1 MIPSTAQLFDLT
13 HSIAGEYLA
22 SFQYPWEALAG
33 IGRLIHILGPT
44 LPEGEYDRPE
54 EDVWIA
60 RDAEIDPGACI
71 KGPCIIGHMT
81 EVRHGALIRG
91 SVIAGDNCVIGNAS
105 EVKNAILFDRVQ
117 LPHFN
122 YAGDSILGYRTHMSA
137 GAMINNVR
145 GDRTLVVVRDGYEK
159 YPTNRKK
166 VGAIVG
172 DEVEIGCNSVLN
184 PGTIIGKGSHIYP
197 LCSVQGVI
205 PPLFIYKESVP
216 MIQQD

>member
-1 MIPSTAQLFDLT
+1 MIPTAAQLFDLT

-33 IGRLIHILGPT
+33 IGKLIHILGPT
-44 LPEGEYDRPE
+44 LSGEEYDHPA

-60 RDAEIDPGACI
+60 RDAEVYETACI
-71 KGPCIIGHMT
+71 KGPCIIGHLS
-81 EVRHGALIRG
+81 EVRHGAFIRG
-91 SVIAGDNCVIGNAS
+91 NVIAGNNCVIGNAT

-117 LPHFN
+117 LPHYN
-122 YAGDSILGYRTHMSA
+122 YVGDSVLGYRTHMSA

-145 GDRTLVVVRDGYEK
+145 SDRMTVVVRDGYEK
-159 YPTNRKK
+159 VPTNRKK

-184 PGTIIGKGSHIYP
+184 PGTVIGKGSHIYP

-216 MIQQD
+216 LIPQD